1 MKKPPP
7 DADIESHPRISELK
21 ASFHA
26 KPFDFLETTT
36 DLSDDDYALIG
47 KLIQLYCFA
56 DLNARRIVDAI
67 RHAALGTDARNASRL
82 QDAQV
87 FPTLR
92 ELVGRWIPE
101 SSLKEGLLKA
111 AHTVELHRMH
121 RHNFAHWAARKV
133 REEDALILFTKNARE
148 GERRDGIPQG
158 PDEMKYAIV
167 LLAPLKLETEKLIG
181 HCAYLA
187 SQAIRIERDFEG
199 FKQAILVKD
208 A

>member
-167 LLAPLKLETEKLIG
+167 LLAPLKL
-181 HCAYLA
+181 
-187 SQAIRIERDFEG
+187 RDREANWPLRLFG
-199 FKQAILVKD
+199 
-208 A
+208 